1 MIKLT
6 EVLDAWGTADFE
18 NILKK
23 EIEHMDVKQLPLQQ
37 GLSSSSYALDNNIKA
52 IIINV
57 TEEKNII
64 GVKAGVFYTG
74 VIAGC
79 NCADDPSPVDEQPEY
94 CEVQIDINKITAE
107 TIIILL
113 SE

>member
-1 MIKLT
+1 MVQLT
-6 EVLDAWGTADFE
+6 KVLAAWGAADFE

-52 IIINV
+52 IIINAR
-57 TEEKNII
+57 EEENII
-64 GVKAGVFYTG
+64 RVKAGVFYTG

-94 CEVQIDINKITAE
+94 CEVQIDINKTTAE